1 MNKQITPW
9 RAVNDYGIGWLAS
22 RFAYEMQVRSGI
34 QALRFPQR
42 PWSENEL
49 ARWIAPKVPSEP
61 EEYARHWREHRPP
74 FFFQPSNRQVFAERL
89 GIILEQASYES
100 ADQSESN
107 ASKSAD
113 QSGSKDSTSTSLQSL
128 TRYASQ
134 IAHGIFSYFSS
145 QTGDLGFPPDWHK
158 NPFNGTRTSQSA
170 HWSRIP
176 MYSRPTG
183 DLKFIWEPARFA
195 SAYTLSRTYWATE
208 DESYPETFW
217 QLIESW
223 ERQNP
228 PNSGAHWK
236 CGQETSL
243 RIMAWC
249 FALYAFA
256 DAEATT
262 PDRLARLVGMIAAQA
277 DRVSS
282 DHKYARLQRNNH
294 AISEGVGLWTVGLLF
309 PELRRAGQWRK
320 EGREILTDEA
330 MRQIADDGSY
340 IQNSTNYHRLMLHDY
355 IWAVRLGELFG
366 DPLPD
371 TILKRMECAVEFLYQ
386 MQDDETGKVPCYGP
400 NDGALILPLNDCDYD
415 DFRPVLAAGYFLTH
429 RKRLYDH
436 GPWDEDLLWLF
447 GEQALEAPRQHV
459 NRRSFEALD
468 GGYYTLRGERS
479 FAMTRCVTYPYRPA
493 QADMLHFDLWW
504 RGVNVACDPG
514 SYLYFGD
521 PPWNNGL
528 IGTGVHNTI
537 SIDGQDQMA
546 RGPRFMW
553 FDWSAAEMLS
563 FESSLNGMLERF
575 EGQHH
580 GFERLSSAVIHRR
593 ALLRAGDDIWIVV
606 DDILGNGSHTV
617 EGQWLLQPGQH
628 VLEEDH
634 KRLRFRSASTIHDA
648 EMSLYW
654 NVWNVDNVSVDVSC
668 GDESAAPR
676 GWRSRY
682 YGVLEPALSLRLAG
696 SGSIPSRIVWVFVL
710 GQQQEAQRLCF
721 DRETIDVS
729 LDGRQTLS
737 VTLSAIGSAQLQSI
751 KEACFY
757 HHAGVEKLGV
767 L

>member
-1 MNKQITPW
+1 
-9 RAVNDYGIGWLAS
+9 
-22 RFAYEMQVRSGI
+22 
-34 QALRFPQR
+34 
-42 PWSENEL
+42 
-49 ARWIAPKVPSEP
+49 
-61 EEYARHWREHRPP
+61 
-74 FFFQPSNRQVFAERL
+74 
-89 GIILEQASYES
+89 
-100 ADQSESN
+100 
-107 ASKSAD
+107 
-113 QSGSKDSTSTSLQSL
+113 
-128 TRYASQ
+128 
-134 IAHGIFSYFSS
+134 
-145 QTGDLGFPPDWHK
+145 
-158 NPFNGTRTSQSA
+158 
-170 HWSRIP
+170 
-176 MYSRPTG
+176 MYSRETG

-195 SAYTLSRTYWATE
+195 AAYQLSRAYWATR

-217 QLIESW
+217 RLIESW

-228 PNSGAHWK
+228 PNSGANWK

-262 PDRLARLVGMIAAQA
+262 PDRLAGLVGMIAAQA

-320 EGREILTDEA
+320 EGREILTGEA

-340 IQNSTNYHRLMLHDY
+340 IQNSTNYHRLMLHAY
-355 IWAVRLGELFG
+355 IWAVRLGELCG

-371 TILKRMECAVEFLYQ
+371 TILSRMEGAVEFLYQ
-386 MQDDETGKVPCYGP
+386 MQDDETGEVPCYGP
-400 NDGALILPLNDCDYD
+400 NDGALILPLNECDYD
-415 DFRPVLAAGYFLTH
+415 DFRPALAAGYFLTH
-429 RKRLYDH
+429 RKRLYDR

-447 GEQALEAPRQHV
+447 GEEALEASRQRV

-468 GGYYTLRGERS
+468 GGYYTLRGEQS

-493 QADMLHFDLWW
+493 QADMLHLDLWW

-553 FDWSAAEMLS
+553 FDWSAAEVLS

-580 GFERLSSAVIHRR
+580 GFERLSSPVIHRR
-593 ALLRAGDDIWIVV
+593 AVLRAADDIWIVV
-606 DDILGNGSHTV
+606 DDLLGNGSHTV
-617 EGQWLLQPGQH
+617 EGHWLLQPGQH

-634 KRLRFRSASTIHDA
+634 KRLRVRSSRTVHDG
-648 EMSLYW
+648 EMNLYW
-654 NVWNVDNVSVDVSC
+654 NVSNVDNVSVDVSC

-682 YGVLEPALSLRLAG
+682 YGALEPALSLRLAG
-696 SGSIPSRIVWVFVL
+696 RGSIPSRIVWVFML
-710 GQQQEAQRLCF
+710 GQQGAHQLTF
-721 DRETIDVS
+721 DCETIEVS

-737 VTLSAIGSAQLQSI
+737 VTLSTIGSAQRQSI
-751 KEACFY
+751 KEASFY